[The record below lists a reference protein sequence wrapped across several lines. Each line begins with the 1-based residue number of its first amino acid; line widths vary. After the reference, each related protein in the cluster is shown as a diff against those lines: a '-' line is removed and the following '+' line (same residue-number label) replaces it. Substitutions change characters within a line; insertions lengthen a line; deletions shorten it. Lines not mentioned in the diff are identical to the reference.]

1 MNELITLSNLDK
13 AQALVAE
20 ASLSQATEI
29 IAEAEALRVYAQ
41 QASKGLEIQNKC
53 AEIKIRAE
61 RRAGELLARMDKAP
75 GGQPYHSTSNKMLPV
90 EPLSSLGISKMDA
103 SRWQLEAKLSE
114 RDFATWVNETQSKD
128 VEITSSGLRV
138 YIQRKL
144 AFQNIVN
151 METWPT
157 GKYRVI
163 YADPPW
169 QYSNRQADYFTTQ
182 DDHYIT
188 MTIEQIRG
196 LPMKDLALENAVLFL
211 WATSPILEDAL
222 TVMNDWGFA
231 YKASFVWDKVKHN
244 MGHYNS
250 VRHEFL
256 LVGVR
261 GSCLPDTPKL
271 FDSVQSIE
279 RTSHSEKPEFF
290 RQMINTLYPYG
301 PKLELFGLKKVPGW
315 EVYGT
320 QISTYLPR

>member
-1 MNELITLSNLDK
+1 MGIMTLYREQLKAMASALD
-13 AQALVAE
+13 QE
-20 ASLSQATEI
+20 GLSQTA
-29 IAEAEALRVYAQ
+29 IAKELGVTKMTIHRWLNVNSY
-41 QASKGLEIQNKC
+41 GL
-53 AEIKIRAE
+53 
-61 RRAGELLARMDKAP
+61 
-75 GGQPYHSTSNKMLPV
+75 TSNKMIQ
-90 EPLSSLGISKMDA
+90 LSPAAQNVTSVQTA
-103 SRWQLEAKLSE
+103 SRYL
-114 RDFATWVNETQSKD
+114 VVCQS
-128 VEITSSGLRV
+128 VEKFCPPDSITFPL
-138 YIQRKL
+138 I
-144 AFQNIVN
+144 I
-151 METWPT
+151 
-157 GKYRVI
+157 
-163 YADPPW
+163 ADPPW